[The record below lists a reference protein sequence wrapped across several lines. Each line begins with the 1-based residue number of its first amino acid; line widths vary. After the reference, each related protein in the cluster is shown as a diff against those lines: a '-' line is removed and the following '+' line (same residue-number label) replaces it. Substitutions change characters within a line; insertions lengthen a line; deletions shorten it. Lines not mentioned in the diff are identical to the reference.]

1 MAFEI
6 LLIAIILYVIISAYF
21 HFTFPEMRWDWDNIK
36 AEKMSF
42 PISFIWGTAT
52 AAHQVEGHCTN
63 NWSEF
68 EKGSKADG
76 IPNIRNNQQSGIA
89 CDHWNKYQDDIL
101 MLEELGVSHYRLSL
115 EWSKIEPEKDKF
127 DDSVL
132 NHYANVIDSL
142 LKNNIVPYVTLH
154 HFTNPIW
161 FEEIGGFEKEE
172 NIECFLSFCKKS
184 SVLVF
189 LLDTYI

>member
-52 AAHQVEGHCTN
+52 AAHQVEGNCIN

-68 EKGSKADG
+68 EKGSKVDG
-76 IPNIRNNQQSGIA
+76 KPNIKDNQLSGIA
-89 CDHWNKYQDDIL
+89 CDHWNRYSEDIQL
-101 MLEELGVSHYRLSL
+101 IKELGVSHYRFSV
-115 EWSKIEPEKDKF
+115 EWSKIQPIQNTF
-127 DDSVL
+127 DEE
-132 NHYANVIDSL
+132 AI
-142 LKNNIVPYVTLH
+142 LH
-154 HFTNPIW
+154 
-161 FEEIGGFEKEE
+161 
-172 NIECFLSFCKKS
+172 
-184 SVLVF
+184 
-189 LLDTYI
+189 